1 MNKKKILIIL
11 RTAFASRTAHHAL
24 SLLLT
29 GIMLGGIGLT
39 LRSDIEDIKLYVQ
52 SVLDRD
58 PNYKNLQDSVS
69 ENMIRGNIDIESQ
82 LVEDDAKE
90 ENKTL
95 VSNDTKTGYDSYTPS
110 SSSSNSSNTS
120 SSSSSNSSNTSNNT
134 SSSNTSSSSSSNNN
148 SLNNNNNDNSN
159 SNNSNSNNSNKQE
172 EIVDKSAFNGK
183 DAIISEGQPFNPM
196 NALQLYACDITGENI
211 TNSIVITENNVD
223 IYKPGVYNVKASI
236 ALKNGKTLDKK
247 FAVRVEPT
255 VLDLAVNDVK
265 ASKTEL
271 KKEEDY
277 TMNFAVNSSKSYIDV
292 EKVVINKKEYEV
304 SKILEDEIER
314 YSVNL
319 MAPNKAG
326 YESLKLQKVIMSD
339 KTVVDIDKTININVL
354 KEDATLN
361 NVIVEDESNENNALK
376 ISFNLKD
383 VDNTISE
390 PKICIY
396 DEDGN
401 LVLEKPFSKNK
412 YSSYTKISTK
422 INLDKAGIYT
432 VKVLAN
438 KNDEAKEQNNEEKGI
453 ELFSKEIA
461 VNMKAVSD
469 DEEMNLLPMN
479 ENYNEDIEAY
489 SEANL
494 NSVSNDKEIEGYS
507 ESDEVNFRN
516 ILRASSG
523 NITGSDTTEQKHNI
537 SITGNVLNDKGEMPS
552 GTFQV
557 VVPTT
562 ASFTVDKDGK
572 FIGTTITI
580 RNQGYQNID
589 VYAYKFIDVDGSEG
603 INVKRELEI
612 TTNQNNVT
620 RSDISLNILGNQ
632 RIAYFKTEDK
642 TSSNSGI
649 YQNPELTTPASSDGI
664 KISRIS
670 ANSQDVLTLQGEAG
684 KNSNIDTAISNT
696 FTLILKIKKSTN

>member
-11 RTAFASRTAHHAL
+11 RTAFASRTAHHVL
-24 SLLLT
+24 SLLIT

-69 ENMIRGNIDIESQ
+69 ENMIRGKIDIESQ

-95 VSNDTKTGYDSYTPS
+95 VSNDAKNGYDSYTP
-110 SSSSNSSNTS
+110 

-148 SLNNNNNDNSN
+148 SSNNNNNDNSN
-159 SNNSNSNNSNKQE
+159 SNNINSNNSNKQE
-172 EIVDKSAFNGK
+172 ETVDKSAFNGK

-265 ASKTEL
+265 VSKTEL

-319 MAPNKAG
+319 IAPNKAG

-339 KTVVDIDKTININVL
+339 KTVVDIDKTVNINVL

-361 NVIVEDESNENNALK
+361 NVIVEDESNGNNALK

-396 DEDGN
+396 DKDGN

-412 YSSYTKISTK
+412 YSSYTKVSTK

-438 KNDEAKEQNNEEKGI
+438 KNDEAKEQTNEEKSI

-469 DEEMNLLPMN
+469 DEDMSLLPMN
-479 ENYNEDIEAY
+479 ENYDDEGIEAY
-489 SEANL
+489 SEGEEFYSRTRSIRAADT
-494 NSVSNDKEIEGYS
+494 SVSI
-507 ESDEVNFRN
+507 
-516 ILRASSG
+516 SG
-523 NITGSDTTEQKHNI
+523 NDSVEQQI
-537 SITGNVLNDKGEMPS
+537 SITGNIADENGIIKPGVV
-552 GTFQV
+552 QV
-557 VVPTT
+557 TVPTR
-562 ASFTVDKDGK
+562 ALFTVDKDGD
-572 FIGTTITI
+572 FVGSYI
-580 RNQGYQNID
+580 NIKNLGHEALD
-589 VYAYKFIDVDGSEG
+589 IYAYKFKDVTGESY
-603 INVKRELEI
+603 INVKSEE
-612 TTNQNNVT
+612 
-620 RSDISLNILGNQ
+620 DISTNSSDTARSNVSLKISGKWAT
-632 RIAYFKTEDK
+632 AYLKTENLSSGNSGVYKNPQLSDMSTEGVKISTVNANSSDKLTLNGTAGKK
-642 TSSNSGI
+642 TSNS
-649 YQNPELTTPASSDGI
+649 
-664 KISRIS
+664 
-670 ANSQDVLTLQGEAG
+670 
-684 KNSNIDTAISNT
+684 DTAISDT

>member
-1 MNKKKILIIL
+1 MNKKKILVIL
-11 RTAFASRTAHHAL
+11 RTAFASRTAHHVL
-24 SLLLT
+24 SLLIT
-29 GIMLGGIGLT
+29 AIMLGGIGLT

-69 ENMIRGNIDIESQ
+69 ENMIRGKIDIESQ

-95 VSNDTKTGYDSYTPS
+95 VSNDTKNGYDNYTP
-110 SSSSNSSNTS
+110 

-148 SLNNNNNDNSN
+148 SSNNNNNDNSN

-172 EIVDKSAFNGK
+172 ETVDKSAFNGK

-292 EKVVINKKEYEV
+292 EKVVINKKEYLV

-339 KTVVDIDKTININVL
+339 KTVVDIDKTVNINVL

-361 NVIVEDESNENNALK
+361 DVVVEDKSNGNNALK

-396 DEDGN
+396 DEGGN
-401 LVLEKPFSKNK
+401 LVLENPFSKSK
-412 YSSYTKISTK
+412 YSSYTKVSTK

-438 KNDEAKEQNNEEKGI
+438 KNDESKEQTNEEKSI

-469 DEEMNLLPMN
+469 DEDMSLLPMN
-479 ENYNEDIEAY
+479 ENYDDEGIEAY
-489 SEANL
+489 SKANL
-494 NSVSNDKEIEGYS
+494 NSVSNDKDIGEYS
-507 ESDEVNFRN
+507 EDDAVNFRN

-523 NITGSDTTEQKHNI
+523 NITGSDTTEQKHDI

-580 RNQGYQNID
+580 RNQGHQNVD
-589 VYAYKFIDVDGSEG
+589 VYAYKFIDVDKTEG
-603 INVKRELEI
+603 INVKAESEI
-612 TTNQNNVT
+612 TERAS
-620 RSDISLNILGNQ
+620 RSDITLNIQGN
-632 RIAYFKTEDK
+632 RNTAYFKTEDI
-642 TSSNSGI
+642 SSTNSGI
-649 YQNPELTTPASSDGI
+649 YQNPELNTPASSDGI
-664 KISRIS
+664 KILEIAS
-670 ANSQDVLTLQGEAG
+670 NSNGILNLQGQAG
-684 KNSNIDTAISNT
+684 KAPLKTDTAISNT

>member
-1 MNKKKILIIL
+1 MNKKKILVIL
-11 RTAFASRTAHHAL
+11 RTAFASRTAHHVL

-58 PNYKNLQDSVS
+58 PNYKNLQDLVS
-69 ENMIRGNIDIESQ
+69 DNMIRGKIDIETEI
-82 LVEDDAKE
+82 VEDEIKE
-90 ENKTL
+90 ESKTL
-95 VSNDTKTGYDSYTPS
+95 VSNDTKTGYDSYTP
-110 SSSSNSSNTS
+110 

-148 SLNNNNNDNSN
+148 SSNNNNNDNSN

-172 EIVDKSAFNGK
+172 ETVDKSAFNGK

-319 MAPNKAG
+319 IAPNKAG
-326 YESLKLQKVIMSD
+326 YESLKLQKIIMSD
-339 KTVVDIDKTININVL
+339 KTVVDIDKTVNINVL

-361 NVIVEDESNENNALK
+361 NVILEDEGNGNNALK

-396 DEDGN
+396 DKDGN
-401 LVLEKPFSKNK
+401 LVLEKPFLKNK

-438 KNDEAKEQNNEEKGI
+438 KNDETKGQANEEKGI

-479 ENYNEDIEAY
+479 ANYNKDIEAY

-516 ILRASSG
+516 ILRTSSG
-523 NITGSDTTEQKHNI
+523 NITGSDAIEYEHKI
-537 SITGNVLNDKGEMPS
+537 SITGNVVSDTGEMPS
-552 GTFQV
+552 GTLQV
-557 VVPTT
+557 VVPTN
-562 ASFTVDKDGK
+562 ASFTVDNNGK
-572 FIGTTITI
+572 FISSPITI
-580 RNQGYQNID
+580 KNEGYQNID
-589 VYAYKFIDVDGSEG
+589 IYAYKFIDVDGSEG
-603 INVKRELEI
+603 INVKSKSKIATNPNEI
-612 TTNQNNVT
+612 P
-620 RSDISLNILGNQ
+620 RSDISLNILGSQ
-632 RIAYFKTEDK
+632 RVAYFKTEDSGS
-642 TSSNSGI
+642 TNSGV
-649 YQNPELTTPASSDGI
+649 YEDEELTKPASNEGI

-670 ANSQDVLTLQGEAG
+670 ANSKDTLTLHGEAG

>member
-11 RTAFASRTAHHAL
+11 RTAFVSRTAHHAL

-39 LRSDIEDIKLYVQ
+39 LRSDIEDIKLYIQ

-69 ENMIRGNIDIESQ
+69 ENMIRGKIDIESQ

-95 VSNDTKTGYDSYTPS
+95 VSNDTKNGYDSYTPS
-110 SSSSNSSNTS
+110 SSSSNSG
-120 SSSSSNSSNTSNNT
+120 NTSNNT
-134 SSSNTSSSSSSNNN
+134 SSSNTSNSSSSNNN
-148 SLNNNNNDNSN
+148 SSNDNNNDNSN
-159 SNNSNSNNSNKQE
+159 SNNSNNNNNDKQE

-183 DAIISEGQPFNPM
+183 DAIISEGQPFNAM

-271 KKEEDY
+271 KKEENY
-277 TMNFAVNSSKSYIDV
+277 TMNFSVNSSKSYIDV

-319 MAPNKAG
+319 IAPNKAG

-339 KTVVDIDKTININVL
+339 KTVVDIDKTVNINVL

-361 NVIVEDESNENNALK
+361 DVVVEDESNGNNALK
-376 ISFNLKD
+376 ISFKLKD

-396 DEDGN
+396 DKDGN
-401 LVLEKPFSKNK
+401 LVLENPFSKSK
-412 YSSYTKISTK
+412 YSSYTKVSTK

-438 KNDEAKEQNNEEKGI
+438 KNDEAKEQTNEEKGI

-479 ENYNEDIEAY
+479 ENYDEGIEAD

-523 NITGSDTTEQKHNI
+523 NITGSDTTEQKHDI

-603 INVKRELEI
+603 INVKPKSE
-612 TTNQNNVT
+612 VT
-620 RSDISLNILGNQ
+620 DQSSRSDIAMNILGNNST
-632 RIAYFKTEDK
+632 AYFKTGDK

-670 ANSQDVLTLQGEAG
+670 ANSEGKLTLQGEAG

>member
-11 RTAFASRTAHHAL
+11 RTAFASRTAHHVL

-69 ENMIRGNIDIESQ
+69 DNMIRGNIDIESQ
-82 LVEDDAKE
+82 LVEGDEKE
-90 ENKTL
+90 ESKTL
-95 VSNDTKTGYDSYTPS
+95 VSNDTKTGYDSYTP
-110 SSSSNSSNTS
+110 

-148 SLNNNNNDNSN
+148 SSNNNNNDNSN
-159 SNNSNSNNSNKQE
+159 SNNSNSNNNDKQE
-172 EIVDKSAFNGK
+172 ETVDKSAFNGK

-319 MAPNKAG
+319 IAPNKAG

-339 KTVVDIDKTININVL
+339 KTVVDIDKTVNINVL

-376 ISFNLKD
+376 IAFNLKD

-396 DEDGN
+396 NEDGN
-401 LVLEKPFSKNK
+401 LVLEKPFLKNK

-438 KNDEAKEQNNEEKGI
+438 KNDEAKEQTNEEKGI

-479 ENYNEDIEAY
+479 ENYDEDIEAY
-489 SEANL
+489 SEENL
-494 NSVSNDKEIEGYS
+494 NSVSNDEDIEGYS
-507 ESDEVNFRN
+507 EDDTVNFRN
-516 ILRASSG
+516 ILRTSNKDLTINS
-523 NITGSDTTEQKHNI
+523 NSKEHRVT
-537 SITGNVLNDKGEMPS
+537 ITGNVADKKGEIKP
-552 GTFQV
+552 GTIQV

-562 ASFTVDKDGK
+562 ALFTVDKDGS
-572 FIGTTITI
+572 FTAPTIKI
-580 RNQGYQNID
+580 QNNGKEAVDIY
-589 VYAYKFIDVDGSEG
+589 VYKFSDSNGTNG
-603 INVKRELEI
+603 INIKSDKSI
-612 TTNQNNVT
+612 TNNIP
-620 RSDISLNILGNQ
+620 RNEISLSISGDTT
-632 RIAYFKTEDK
+632 AYFKSESLGDVKSGVYIDKNLEKEITE
-642 TSSNSGI
+642 
-649 YQNPELTTPASSDGI
+649 GI
-664 KISRIS
+664 K
-670 ANSQDVLTLQGEAG
+670 VLEIFGDSTGNLKFNGKAG
-684 KNSNIDTAISNT
+684 KAALETDTAISDR

>member
-11 RTAFASRTAHHAL
+11 RTAFASRTAHHVL

-39 LRSDIEDIKLYVQ
+39 LRSDIENIRLYVQ

-69 ENMIRGNIDIESQ
+69 ENMIRGKIDIESQ
-82 LVEDDAKE
+82 LVEDKAE
-90 ENKTL
+90 ESKTL
-95 VSNDTKTGYDSYTPS
+95 VSNDTKNGYDSYTP
-110 SSSSNSSNTS
+110 

-148 SLNNNNNDNSN
+148 SSNNNNNDNSN
-159 SNNSNSNNSNKQE
+159 SNNSNNNNNDKQE
-172 EIVDKSAFNGK
+172 ETVDKSAFNGK

-319 MAPNKAG
+319 VAPNKAG

-339 KTVVDIDKTININVL
+339 KTVVDIDKTVNINVL

-361 NVIVEDESNENNALK
+361 DVVVEDESNGNNALK
-376 ISFNLKD
+376 ISFKLKD

-396 DEDGN
+396 DKDGN
-401 LVLEKPFSKNK
+401 LVLENPFSKNK
-412 YSSYTKISTK
+412 YSSYTKVSTK

-438 KNDEAKEQNNEEKGI
+438 KNDEAKEQTNEEKSI

-469 DEEMNLLPMN
+469 DEDMSLLPMN
-479 ENYNEDIEAY
+479 ENYDDEGIEAY
-489 SEANL
+489 SDVNL
-494 NSVSNDKEIEGYS
+494 NSVSNDEDIEGYS

-562 ASFTVDKDGK
+562 ASFTVNEKGQ
-572 FIGTTITI
+572 FLTIPFTI
-580 RNQGYQNID
+580 KNEGYQNID
-589 VYAYKFIDVDGSEG
+589 IYAYKFIDVDKTEG
-603 INVKRELEI
+603 INVKAKSEI
-612 TTNQNNVT
+612 TERAS
-620 RSDISLNILGNQ
+620 RSDITLNIRGN
-632 RIAYFKTEDK
+632 RNTAYFKTEDI
-642 TSSNSGI
+642 SSTNSGI
-649 YQNPELTTPASSDGI
+649 YQNPELNAPASSDGI
-664 KISRIS
+664 KILEIAS
-670 ANSQDVLTLQGEAG
+670 NSNGILNLQGQAG
-684 KNSNIDTAISNT
+684 KAPLKTDTAISNT

>member
-11 RTAFASRTAHHAL
+11 RTAFASRTAHHVL

-58 PNYKNLQDSVS
+58 PNYKNLQDTVS
-69 ENMIRGNIDIESQ
+69 ENMIRGKIDIESQ
-82 LVEDDAKE
+82 LVEDEAE
-90 ENKTL
+90 ETKTL
-95 VSNDTKTGYDSYTPS
+95 VSNDTKNGYDSYTP
-110 SSSSNSSNTS
+110 

-148 SLNNNNNDNSN
+148 SSNNNNNDNSN
-159 SNNSNSNNSNKQE
+159 SNNSNSNNNDKQE
-172 EIVDKSAFNGK
+172 ETVDKSAFNGK

-236 ALKNGKTLDKK
+236 ELKNGKTLDKK

-319 MAPNKAG
+319 IAPNKAG

-339 KTVVDIDKTININVL
+339 KTVVDIDKTVNIKVL

-361 NVIVEDESNENNALK
+361 NVILEDESNENNALK
-376 ISFNLKD
+376 IAFNLKD

-401 LVLEKPFSKNK
+401 LVLEKPFLKNK

-438 KNDEAKEQNNEEKGI
+438 KNDEAKEQTNEEKGI

-461 VNMKAVSD
+461 VNMKAVSG

-479 ENYNEDIEAY
+479 ENYDEGIEAY
-489 SEANL
+489 SEGNL
-494 NSVSNDKEIEGYS
+494 NSVSNDKEVEGYS
-507 ESDEVNFRN
+507 EDDTVNFRN
-516 ILRASSG
+516 ILRTSSG

-562 ASFTVDKDGK
+562 ASFTVNEKGQ
-572 FIGTTITI
+572 FLTIPFTI
-580 RNQGYQNID
+580 KNEGYQNID
-589 VYAYKFIDVDGSEG
+589 IYAYKFIDVDKTEG
-603 INVKRELEI
+603 INVKAKSEI
-612 TTNQNNVT
+612 TERAS
-620 RSDISLNILGNQ
+620 RSDITLNIQGN
-632 RIAYFKTEDK
+632 RNTAYFKTEDI
-642 TSSNSGI
+642 SSTNSGI
-649 YQNPELTTPASSDGI
+649 YQNPELNAPASSDGI
-664 KISRIS
+664 KILEIAS
-670 ANSQDVLTLQGEAG
+670 NSEGKLTLHGEAG
-684 KNSNIDTAISNT
+684 KKSNIDTAISNR

>member
-11 RTAFASRTAHHAL
+11 RTAFASRTAHHVL

-39 LRSDIEDIKLYVQ
+39 LRSDIENIRLYVQ

-82 LVEDDAKE
+82 LVEDDTKE
-90 ENKTL
+90 ESKTL
-95 VSNDTKTGYDSYTPS
+95 VSNDTKTGYDSYTP
-110 SSSSNSSNTS
+110 

-148 SLNNNNNDNSN
+148 SSNNNNNDNSN
-159 SNNSNSNNSNKQE
+159 SNNSNNNNNDKQE
-172 EIVDKSAFNGK
+172 ETVDKSAFNGK

-265 ASKTEL
+265 VSKTEL

-339 KTVVDIDKTININVL
+339 KTVVDIDKTVNINVL
-354 KEDATLN
+354 KENATLN
-361 NVIVEDESNENNALK
+361 DVVVEDESNGNNALK
-376 ISFNLKD
+376 ISFKLKD

-401 LVLEKPFSKNK
+401 LVLENPFSKNK
-412 YSSYTKISTK
+412 YLSYTKVSTK

-438 KNDEAKEQNNEEKGI
+438 KNDEAKEQTNEEKSI

-469 DEEMNLLPMN
+469 DEDMSLLPMN

-489 SEANL
+489 SEENL
-494 NSVSNDKEIEGYS
+494 NSVSNDEDIEGYS
-507 ESDEVNFRN
+507 EDDTVNFRN
-516 ILRASSG
+516 ILRTSNKDLTINS
-523 NITGSDTTEQKHNI
+523 NSKEHRVT
-537 SITGNVLNDKGEMPS
+537 ITGNVADKKGEIKP
-552 GTFQV
+552 GTIQIEI
-557 VVPTT
+557 PTT
-562 ASFTVDKDGK
+562 ALFTVDKDGNFTAPDIK
-572 FIGTTITI
+572 IKNNGQEPVDI
-580 RNQGYQNID
+580 
-589 VYAYKFIDVDGSEG
+589 YAYKFVDTNGSTG
-603 INVKRELEI
+603 INIESETSI
-612 TTNQNNVT
+612 TENINNKP
-620 RSDISLNILGNQ
+620 RNNISLNIVGTEAT
-632 RIAYFKTEDK
+632 AYFKSENLGSNKLGVYED
-642 TSSNSGI
+642 
-649 YQNPELTTPASSDGI
+649 QNLEQESAEGI
-664 KISRIS
+664 K
-670 ANSQDVLTLQGEAG
+670 VLNILGDSTGKLTFNGKAG
-684 KNSNIDTAISNT
+684 KAALETDTAIRDR

>member
-1 MNKKKILIIL
+1 MNKKKILVIL

-24 SLLLT
+24 SLLIT
-29 GIMLGGIGLT
+29 AIMLGGIGLT
-39 LRSDIEDIKLYVQ
+39 LRSDIEDIKLYIQ

-90 ENKTL
+90 EGKTL
-95 VSNDTKTGYDSYTPS
+95 VSNDTKTGYDSYTP
-110 SSSSNSSNTS
+110 

-148 SLNNNNNDNSN
+148 SSNNNNDNSN
-159 SNNSNSNNSNKQE
+159 SNNSNNNNNDKQE
-172 EIVDKSAFNGK
+172 ETVDKSAFNGK

-236 ALKNGKTLDKK
+236 ALKNGKILDKK

-265 ASKTEL
+265 VSKTEL
-271 KKEEDY
+271 KKEENY

-339 KTVVDIDKTININVL
+339 KTVVDIDKTVNINVL

-412 YSSYTKISTK
+412 YSSYTKVSTK

-432 VKVLAN
+432 VKILAN
-438 KNDEAKEQNNEEKGI
+438 KNDEAKEQTNEEKSI

-469 DEEMNLLPMN
+469 DEDINLLPMN
-479 ENYNEDIEAY
+479 ENYDDEGIEAY
-489 SEANL
+489 SEGEEFYSRARSIRVADT
-494 NSVSNDKEIEGYS
+494 SVSI
-507 ESDEVNFRN
+507 
-516 ILRASSG
+516 SG
-523 NITGSDTTEQKHNI
+523 NDSVEQQI
-537 SITGNVLNDKGEMPS
+537 SITGNIADENGIIKPGVV
-552 GTFQV
+552 QV
-557 VVPTT
+557 TVPTR
-562 ASFTVDKDGK
+562 ALFTVDKDGE
-572 FIGTTITI
+572 FVGSYI
-580 RNQGYQNID
+580 NIKNSGHEALD
-589 VYAYKFIDVDGSEG
+589 IYAYKFKDVTGESY
-603 INVKRELEI
+603 INVKSEEYI
-612 TTNQNNVT
+612 STNSSNTTRNNV
-620 RSDISLNILGNQ
+620 SLKISGKWAT
-632 RIAYFKTEDK
+632 AYLKTENLSSGNSGVYKNPQLADMSTEGVKISTVDANSSDKLTLNGTAGKK
-642 TSSNSGI
+642 TSNS
-649 YQNPELTTPASSDGI
+649 
-664 KISRIS
+664 
-670 ANSQDVLTLQGEAG
+670 
-684 KNSNIDTAISNT
+684 DTAISDT

>member
-11 RTAFASRTAHHAL
+11 RTAFASRTAHHVL

-69 ENMIRGNIDIESQ
+69 ENMIRGKIDIESQ
-82 LVEDDAKE
+82 LVEDEAE
-90 ENKTL
+90 ETKTL
-95 VSNDTKTGYDSYTPS
+95 VSNDTKNGYDSYTP
-110 SSSSNSSNTS
+110 

-134 SSSNTSSSSSSNNN
+134 SSSNTSSSSSSNNSSSNN
-148 SLNNNNNDNSN
+148 SSSSNNANDNSN

-172 EIVDKSAFNGK
+172 ETVDKSAFNGK

-339 KTVVDIDKTININVL
+339 KTVVDIDKTVNINVL

-361 NVIVEDESNENNALK
+361 DVVVEDESNGNNALK
-376 ISFNLKD
+376 ISFKLKD

-401 LVLEKPFSKNK
+401 LVLENPFSKSK
-412 YSSYTKISTK
+412 YSSYTKVSTK

-438 KNDEAKEQNNEEKGI
+438 KNDESKEQTNEEKSI

-461 VNMKAVSD
+461 INMKAVSD
-469 DEEMNLLPMN
+469 DEDMSLLPMN
-479 ENYNEDIEAY
+479 ENYDEGIEAY

-494 NSVSNDKEIEGYS
+494 NSVSNDKDIGEYS
-507 ESDEVNFRN
+507 EDDAVNFRN

-523 NITGSDTTEQKHNI
+523 NITGSDTTEQKHDI

-603 INVKRELEI
+603 INVKPKSE
-612 TTNQNNVT
+612 VT
-620 RSDISLNILGNQ
+620 DQSSRSDIAMNILGNNST
-632 RIAYFKTEDK
+632 AYFKTGDK

-664 KISRIS
+664 KISSIS
-670 ANSQDVLTLQGEAG
+670 ANSEGKLTLQGEAG

>member
-11 RTAFASRTAHHAL
+11 RTAFASRTAHHVL

-69 ENMIRGNIDIESQ
+69 DNMIRGNIDIESQ
-82 LVEDDAKE
+82 LVEDDTKE
-90 ENKTL
+90 ESKTL
-95 VSNDTKTGYDSYTPS
+95 VSNDTKNGYDSYTP
-110 SSSSNSSNTS
+110 

-148 SLNNNNNDNSN
+148 SSNNNNNDNSN
-159 SNNSNSNNSNKQE
+159 SNNSNSNNNDKQE
-172 EIVDKSAFNGK
+172 ETVDKSAFNGK

-319 MAPNKAG
+319 IAPNKAG

-339 KTVVDIDKTININVL
+339 KTVVDIDKTVNINVL

-412 YSSYTKISTK
+412 YSSYTKISAK

-432 VKVLAN
+432 VKILAN
-438 KNDEAKEQNNEEKGI
+438 KNDEAKEQTNEEKSI

-479 ENYNEDIEAY
+479 ANYNEDIEAY

-494 NSVSNDKEIEGYS
+494 NSVSNDEDVEGYS
-507 ESDEVNFRN
+507 EDDTVNFRN
-516 ILRASSG
+516 ILRTSSG

-562 ASFTVDKDGK
+562 ASFTVNEKGQ
-572 FIGTTITI
+572 FLTIPFTI
-580 RNQGYQNID
+580 KNEGYQNID
-589 VYAYKFIDVDGSEG
+589 VYAYKFIDVDKTAG
-603 INVKRELEI
+603 INVKAKSEI
-612 TTNQNNVT
+612 TERAS
-620 RSDISLNILGNQ
+620 RSDITLNIQGN
-632 RIAYFKTEDK
+632 RNTAYFKTEDSNS
-642 TSSNSGI
+642 TNSGI
-649 YQNPELTTPASSDGI
+649 YQNPELNAPASSDGI
-664 KISRIS
+664 KILEIAS
-670 ANSQDVLTLQGEAG
+670 NSNGILNLQGQAG
-684 KNSNIDTAISNT
+684 KAPLKTDTAISNR

>member
-11 RTAFASRTAHHAL
+11 RTAFASRTAHHVL

-90 ENKTL
+90 ESKTL
-95 VSNDTKTGYDSYTPS
+95 VSNDTKTGYDSYTP
-110 SSSSNSSNTS
+110 

-148 SLNNNNNDNSN
+148 SSNNNNNDNSN

-172 EIVDKSAFNGK
+172 ETVDKSAFNGK

-271 KKEEDY
+271 KKEENY

-326 YESLKLQKVIMSD
+326 YESLKLQKIIMSD
-339 KTVVDIDKTININVL
+339 KTVVDIDKTVNINVL

-361 NVIVEDESNENNALK
+361 NVIVEDKSNGNNALK

-396 DEDGN
+396 DEGGN
-401 LVLEKPFSKNK
+401 LVLENPFLKNK

-438 KNDEAKEQNNEEKGI
+438 KNDEAKEQTNEEKSI

-469 DEEMNLLPMN
+469 DEDMSLLPMN

-494 NSVSNDKEIEGYS
+494 NSVSNDEDIEGYS
-507 ESDEVNFRN
+507 EDDTVNFRN
-516 ILRASSG
+516 ILRTSNKDL
-523 NITGSDTTEQKHNI
+523 NINSNSKEHRVT
-537 SITGNVLNDKGEMPS
+537 ITGNVADKKGEIKP
-552 GTFQV
+552 GTIQV

-562 ASFTVDKDGK
+562 ALFTVDKDGS
-572 FIGTTITI
+572 FTAPTIKI
-580 RNQGYQNID
+580 QNNGKEAVDIY
-589 VYAYKFIDVDGSEG
+589 VYKFSDSNGTNG
-603 INVKRELEI
+603 INIKSDKSI
-612 TTNQNNVT
+612 TNDIPRNE
-620 RSDISLNILGNQ
+620 ISLSISGDTT
-632 RIAYFKTEDK
+632 AYFKSESLGDVKSGVYIDRNLEKEITE
-642 TSSNSGI
+642 
-649 YQNPELTTPASSDGI
+649 GI
-664 KISRIS
+664 K
-670 ANSQDVLTLQGEAG
+670 VLEIFGDSTGNLKFNGKAG
-684 KNSNIDTAISNT
+684 KAALETDTAISDR

>member
-11 RTAFASRTAHHAL
+11 RTAFASRTAHHVL

-69 ENMIRGNIDIESQ
+69 DNMIRGKIDIETEI
-82 LVEDDAKE
+82 VEDEIKE
-90 ENKTL
+90 ESKTL
-95 VSNDTKTGYDSYTPS
+95 VSNDTKNGYDSYTPS
-110 SSSSNSSNTS
+110 SSSSNN
-120 SSSSSNSSNTSNNT
+120 SNTSNNT

-148 SLNNNNNDNSN
+148 SSNNNNNDNSN
-159 SNNSNSNNSNKQE
+159 SNNSNSNNNDKQE
-172 EIVDKSAFNGK
+172 ETVDKSAFNGK

-271 KKEEDY
+271 KKEENY

-326 YESLKLQKVIMSD
+326 YESLKLQKIIMSD
-339 KTVVDIDKTININVL
+339 KTVVDIDKTVNINVL

-376 ISFNLKD
+376 IEFNLKD

-401 LVLEKPFSKNK
+401 LVLEKPFLKNK

-438 KNDEAKEQNNEEKGI
+438 KNDEAKEQKGI

-469 DEEMNLLPMN
+469 DEDMNLLPMN
-479 ENYNEDIEAY
+479 ENYDDEGIETY
-489 SEANL
+489 SEDDESLLKSRSKLTSDNEASLENRSRRPL
-494 NSVSNDKEIEGYS
+494 YTLPPTSYKEDNITEGKDDKEI
-507 ESDEVNFRN
+507 D
-516 ILRASSG
+516 
-523 NITGSDTTEQKHNI
+523 I
-537 SITGNVLNDKGEMPS
+537 SITGNIENDKGQIKP
-552 GTFQV
+552 G
-557 VVPTT
+557 
-562 ASFTVDKDGK
+562 
-572 FIGTTITI
+572 TITI
-580 RNQGYQNID
+580 ALPINTGFTVNERGEVITPEIKIENSGQDAVDI
-589 VYAYKFIDVDGSEG
+589 YAYKFIDPNGTKG
-603 INVKRELEI
+603 INI
-612 TTNQNNVT
+612 TSEDSIVGKEQ
-620 RSDISLNILGNQ
+620 SISRKNLTLSLSGQ
-632 RIAYFKTEDK
+632 TTVYFKSEMQEEGKTGMYEDPDLTRPV
-642 TSSNSGI
+642 TSEVKLLELNGQSSGKLRL
-649 YQNPELTTPASSDGI
+649 NGI
-664 KISRIS
+664 
-670 ANSQDVLTLQGEAG
+670 AG
-684 KNSNIDTAISNT
+684 KQKNGIDTAISEK
-696 FTLILKIKKSTN
+696 FILMLKIKRATN

>member
-11 RTAFASRTAHHAL
+11 RTAFASRTAHHVL

-58 PNYKNLQDSVS
+58 PNYKNLQDLVS
-69 ENMIRGNIDIESQ
+69 DNMIRGKIDIETEI
-82 LVEDDAKE
+82 VEDEIKE
-90 ENKTL
+90 ESKTL

-120 SSSSSNSSNTSNNT
+120 NNT
-134 SSSNTSSSSSSNNN
+134 SSSNSSSSSNNN
-148 SLNNNNNDNSN
+148 SSNNNNNDNSN

-172 EIVDKSAFNGK
+172 ETVDKSAFNGK

-255 VLDLAVNDVK
+255 VLDLAVNDIK
-265 ASKTEL
+265 TSKTEL

-339 KTVVDIDKTININVL
+339 KTVVDIDKTVNINVL

-376 ISFNLKD
+376 IAFNLKD

-401 LVLEKPFSKNK
+401 LVLEKPFLKNK

-438 KNDEAKEQNNEEKGI
+438 KNDEAKEQTNEEKGI

-479 ENYNEDIEAY
+479 ENYDDKGIEAY

-523 NITGSDTTEQKHNI
+523 NITGSDTIEQKHDI

-552 GTFQV
+552 GTFQI

-562 ASFTVDKDGK
+562 TSFTVDKGGK

-580 RNQGYQNID
+580 RNQGHQNVD
-589 VYAYKFIDVDGSEG
+589 VYAYKFIDVDKTEG
-603 INVKRELEI
+603 INVKAESEI
-612 TTNQNNVT
+612 TERAS
-620 RSDISLNILGNQ
+620 RSDITLNIQGN
-632 RIAYFKTEDK
+632 RNTAYFKTENI
-642 TSSNSGI
+642 SSTNSGI
-649 YQNPELTTPASSDGI
+649 YENSELTTPASSDGI
-664 KISRIS
+664 KISSIS
-670 ANSQDVLTLQGEAG
+670 ANSEGKLTLQGEAG
-684 KNSNIDTAISNT
+684 KKSNIDTAISNR

>member
-11 RTAFASRTAHHAL
+11 RTAFASRTAHHVL

-39 LRSDIEDIKLYVQ
+39 LRSDIENIRLYVQ

-90 ENKTL
+90 ESKTL
-95 VSNDTKTGYDSYTPS
+95 VSNDTKTGYDSYTP
-110 SSSSNSSNTS
+110 

-148 SLNNNNNDNSN
+148 SSNNNNNDNSN
-159 SNNSNSNNSNKQE
+159 SNNSNNNNNDKQE
-172 EIVDKSAFNGK
+172 ETVDKSAFNGK

-319 MAPNKAG
+319 VAPNKAG

-339 KTVVDIDKTININVL
+339 KTVVDIDKTVNINVL

-396 DEDGN
+396 DEGGN

-438 KNDEAKEQNNEEKGI
+438 KNDEAKEQTNEEKSI

-461 VNMKAVSD
+461 VNMKSVSD
-469 DEEMNLLPMN
+469 DEDMSLLPMN
-479 ENYNEDIEAY
+479 ENYDDEGIEAY

-494 NSVSNDKEIEGYS
+494 NSVSNDEDIEGYS
-507 ESDEVNFRN
+507 EDDTVNFRN
-516 ILRASSG
+516 ILRTSNKDLTINS
-523 NITGSDTTEQKHNI
+523 NSKEHRVT
-537 SITGNVLNDKGEMPS
+537 ITGNVADKKGEIKP
-552 GTFQV
+552 GTIQV

-562 ASFTVDKDGK
+562 ALFTVDKDGS
-572 FIGTTITI
+572 FTAPTIKI
-580 RNQGYQNID
+580 QNNGKEAVDIY
-589 VYAYKFIDVDGSEG
+589 VYKFSDSNGTNG
-603 INVKRELEI
+603 INIKSDKSI
-612 TTNQNNVT
+612 TNDIPRNE
-620 RSDISLNILGNQ
+620 ISLSISGDTT
-632 RIAYFKTEDK
+632 AYFKSESLGDVKSGVYIDQNLEKEITE
-642 TSSNSGI
+642 
-649 YQNPELTTPASSDGI
+649 GI
-664 KISRIS
+664 K
-670 ANSQDVLTLQGEAG
+670 VLEIFGDSTGNLKFNGKAG
-684 KNSNIDTAISNT
+684 KAALETDTAISDR
-696 FTLILKIKKSTN
+696 FTLMLKIKKSTN

>member
-11 RTAFASRTAHHAL
+11 RTAFASRTAHHVL

-82 LVEDDAKE
+82 LVEDDTKE
-90 ENKTL
+90 ESKTL
-95 VSNDTKTGYDSYTPS
+95 VSNDTKTGYDSYTP
-110 SSSSNSSNTS
+110 

-148 SLNNNNNDNSN
+148 SSNNNNNDNSN

-172 EIVDKSAFNGK
+172 ETVDKSAFNGK

-265 ASKTEL
+265 VSKTEL

-319 MAPNKAG
+319 MAPNKTG
-326 YESLKLQKVIMSD
+326 DESLKLQKVIMSD
-339 KTVVDIDKTININVL
+339 KTVVDIDKTVNINVL

-396 DEDGN
+396 DKDGN
-401 LVLEKPFSKNK
+401 LVLEKPFLKNK

-438 KNDEAKEQNNEEKGI
+438 KNDEAKEQTNEEKGI

-479 ENYNEDIEAY
+479 ENYDEDIEAY
-489 SEANL
+489 SEENL
-494 NSVSNDKEIEGYS
+494 NSVSNDEDVEGYS
-507 ESDEVNFRN
+507 EDDIVNFKN
-516 ILRASSG
+516 ILRTSNKDVTINS
-523 NITGSDTTEQKHNI
+523 NSKEHRVT
-537 SITGNVLNDKGEMPS
+537 ITGNVADKKGEIKP
-552 GTFQV
+552 GTIQIEI
-557 VVPTT
+557 PTT
-562 ASFTVDKDGK
+562 ALFTVDKDGNFTAPDIK
-572 FIGTTITI
+572 IKNNGQEAVDI
-580 RNQGYQNID
+580 
-589 VYAYKFIDVDGSEG
+589 YAYKFVDTNGPSG
-603 INVKRELEI
+603 INIESETSI
-612 TTNQNNVT
+612 TENINNKP
-620 RSDISLNILGNQ
+620 RNNISLNIVGTEAT
-632 RIAYFKTEDK
+632 AYFKSENLGNNKLGVYEDQNLEKESTE
-642 TSSNSGI
+642 
-649 YQNPELTTPASSDGI
+649 GI
-664 KISRIS
+664 KVLKIFG
-670 ANSQDVLTLQGEAG
+670 NSTGNLKFNGKAG
-684 KNSNIDTAISNT
+684 KAALETDTAIRDR

>member
-1 MNKKKILIIL
+1 MNKKKILVIL
-11 RTAFASRTAHHAL
+11 RTAFASRTAHHVL

-69 ENMIRGNIDIESQ
+69 ENMIRGKIDIETEI
-82 LVEDDAKE
+82 VEDEIKE
-90 ENKTL
+90 ESKTL
-95 VSNDTKTGYDSYTPS
+95 VSNDTKTGYDSYTP
-110 SSSSNSSNTS
+110 

-148 SLNNNNNDNSN
+148 SSNNNNSDNSN
-159 SNNSNSNNSNKQE
+159 SNNSNSNNNDKQE
-172 EIVDKSAFNGK
+172 ETVDKSAFNGK

-271 KKEEDY
+271 KKEENY

-376 ISFNLKD
+376 IAFNLKD

-396 DEDGN
+396 DKDGN
-401 LVLEKPFSKNK
+401 LVLEKPFLKNK

-438 KNDEAKEQNNEEKGI
+438 KNDEAKEQTNEEKSI

-469 DEEMNLLPMN
+469 DEDMNLLPMN
-479 ENYNEDIEAY
+479 ENYDEDIEAY

-494 NSVSNDKEIEGYS
+494 NLVSNDEAVEEYS
-507 ESDEVNFRN
+507 EDDTVNFEN
-516 ILRASSG
+516 ILRTSNKDLTINIGSNQHKI
-523 NITGSDTTEQKHNI
+523 NITGKVADK
-537 SITGNVLNDKGEMPS
+537 KGEIKP
-552 GTFQV
+552 GTLQI
-557 VVPTT
+557 VVPTI
-562 ASFTVDKDGK
+562 ASFTVDKYGQFTAPIIK
-572 FIGTTITI
+572 I
-580 RNQGYQNID
+580 QNNGEEAVDIY
-589 VYAYKFIDVDGSEG
+589 VYKFSDSNGANGIDIKSE
-603 INVKRELEI
+603 KSI
-612 TTNQNNVT
+612 TDNIP
-620 RSDISLNILGNQ
+620 RSEISLSISGDTT
-632 RIAYFKTEDK
+632 AYFKSESLGDVKSGVYIDQNLEKESTE
-642 TSSNSGI
+642 
-649 YQNPELTTPASSDGI
+649 GI
-664 KISRIS
+664 KVLKIFG
-670 ANSQDVLTLQGEAG
+670 NSTGNLKFNGKAG
-684 KNSNIDTAISNT
+684 KAALKTDTAISDR

>member
-11 RTAFASRTAHHAL
+11 RTAFASRTAHHVL

-39 LRSDIEDIKLYVQ
+39 LRSDIENIRLYVQ

-69 ENMIRGNIDIESQ
+69 ENMIRGKIDIESQ
-82 LVEDDAKE
+82 LVEDEAE
-90 ENKTL
+90 ETKTL
-95 VSNDTKTGYDSYTPS
+95 VSNDTKNGYDSYTPS

-120 SSSSSNSSNTSNNT
+120 NNT
-134 SSSNTSSSSSSNNN
+134 SFSNTSSSSSSNNN
-148 SLNNNNNDNSN
+148 SSNNNNNDNSN
-159 SNNSNSNNSNKQE
+159 SNNSNNNNNDKQE
-172 EIVDKSAFNGK
+172 ETVDKSAFNGK

-339 KTVVDIDKTININVL
+339 KTVVDIDKTVNINVL

-361 NVIVEDESNENNALK
+361 DVVVEDESNGNNALK
-376 ISFNLKD
+376 ISFKLKD

-396 DEDGN
+396 NEDGN
-401 LVLEKPFSKNK
+401 LVLESPFSKNK
-412 YSSYTKISTK
+412 YSSYTKVFTK

-438 KNDEAKEQNNEEKGI
+438 KNDEAKEQTNEEKSI

-469 DEEMNLLPMN
+469 DEDMNLLPMN
-479 ENYNEDIEAY
+479 ENYDDEGIETY
-489 SEANL
+489 SEGNL
-494 NSVSNDKEIEGYS
+494 NSVSNDKEIESYS

-523 NITGSDTTEQKHNI
+523 NITGSDTTEQKHDI

-557 VVPTT
+557 IVPTT

-572 FIGTTITI
+572 FKGTTITI

-589 VYAYKFIDVDGSEG
+589 VYAYKFIDVDKTEG
-603 INVKRELEI
+603 INVKAKSEI
-612 TTNQNNVT
+612 TERAS
-620 RSDISLNILGNQ
+620 RSDITLNIQGN
-632 RIAYFKTEDK
+632 RNTAYFKTEDI
-642 TSSNSGI
+642 SSTNSGI
-649 YQNPELTTPASSDGI
+649 YQNPELNVPASSDGI
-664 KISRIS
+664 KILEIAS
-670 ANSQDVLTLQGEAG
+670 NSNGILNLQGQAG
-684 KNSNIDTAISNT
+684 KAPLKTDTAISNT

>member
-1 MNKKKILIIL
+1 MNKKKILVIL

-39 LRSDIEDIKLYVQ
+39 LRSDIENIRLYVQ

-69 ENMIRGNIDIESQ
+69 ENMIRGKIDIESQ
-82 LVEDDAKE
+82 LVEDEAE
-90 ENKTL
+90 ETKTL
-95 VSNDTKTGYDSYTPS
+95 VSNDTKNGYDSYTP
-110 SSSSNSSNTS
+110 

-148 SLNNNNNDNSN
+148 SSNNNNNDNSN

-172 EIVDKSAFNGK
+172 ETVDKSAFNGK

-271 KKEEDY
+271 KKEENY

-339 KTVVDIDKTININVL
+339 KTVVDIDKTVNINVL

-361 NVIVEDESNENNALK
+361 DVVVEDESNGNNALK
-376 ISFNLKD
+376 ISFKLKD

-396 DEDGN
+396 DEGGN
-401 LVLEKPFSKNK
+401 LVLEKPFSKSK
-412 YSSYTKISTK
+412 YSSYTKFSNK

-438 KNDEAKEQNNEEKGI
+438 KNDEAKEQTNEEKSI

-461 VNMKAVSD
+461 VNMKSVSD

-479 ENYNEDIEAY
+479 ENYDEGIEAY
-489 SEANL
+489 SET
-494 NSVSNDKEIEGYS
+494 
-507 ESDEVNFRN
+507 DEVNFEN
-516 ILRASSG
+516 VLRTS
-523 NITGSDTTEQKHNI
+523 NKKDDKTYNVTITGSIDN
-537 SITGNVLNDKGEMPS
+537 NKGESPS
-552 GTFQV
+552 GTLQLT
-557 VVPTT
+557 VPTSM
-562 ASFTVDKDGK
+562 A
-572 FIGTTITI
+572 FIIDNKGNFKSSSITI
-580 RNQGYQNID
+580 KNGGLEKVD
-589 VYAYKFIDVDGSEG
+589 VYAYKFIDNDGERNINIKSMTEFDNNLDEIPRNNLSLYIYGNSEF
-603 INVKRELEI
+603 
-612 TTNQNNVT
+612 
-620 RSDISLNILGNQ
+620 
-632 RIAYFKTEDK
+632 AYFKSE
-642 TSSNSGI
+642 SIASGNSGV
-649 YQNPELTTPASSDGI
+649 YKDKALQMSGDTNYGV
-664 KISRIS
+664 KISTVNPGLSDELKLVGIS
-670 ANSQDVLTLQGEAG
+670 G
-684 KNSNIDTAISNT
+684 KKEIETDTAISNT
-696 FTLILKIKKSTN
+696 FTLILKVKKSTN

>member
-11 RTAFASRTAHHAL
+11 RTAFASRTAHHVL

-39 LRSDIEDIKLYVQ
+39 LRSDIENIRLYVQ

-69 ENMIRGNIDIESQ
+69 ENMIRGKIDIESQ
-82 LVEDDAKE
+82 LVEDKAE
-90 ENKTL
+90 ESKTL
-95 VSNDTKTGYDSYTPS
+95 VSNDTKNGYDSYTPS

-120 SSSSSNSSNTSNNT
+120 SNT

-148 SLNNNNNDNSN
+148 FSSNNNNDNSN
-159 SNNSNSNNSNKQE
+159 SNNSNNNNNDKQE
-172 EIVDKSAFNGK
+172 ETVDKSAFNGK

-339 KTVVDIDKTININVL
+339 KTVVDIDKTVNINVL

-396 DEDGN
+396 DEVGN

-412 YSSYTKISTK
+412 YSSYTKLSTK

-438 KNDEAKEQNNEEKGI
+438 KNDEAKEQTNEEKSI

-479 ENYNEDIEAY
+479 ENYDEGIEAY
-489 SEANL
+489 SEGNL
-494 NSVSNDKEIEGYS
+494 NSVSNDKELDGYS
-507 ESDEVNFRN
+507 ETDKVNFEN
-516 ILRASSG
+516 ILRTSNKDLTINIDSNQHKI
-523 NITGSDTTEQKHNI
+523 NITGKVADK
-537 SITGNVLNDKGEMPS
+537 KGEIKP
-552 GTFQV
+552 GTLQI
-557 VVPTT
+557 VVPTI
-562 ASFTVDKDGK
+562 ASFTVDKYGEFTAPIIK
-572 FIGTTITI
+572 I
-580 RNQGYQNID
+580 QNNGEEAVDIY
-589 VYAYKFIDVDGSEG
+589 VYKFSDSNGANG
-603 INVKRELEI
+603 INIKSEKSI
-612 TTNQNNVT
+612 TDNIP
-620 RSDISLNILGNQ
+620 RSEISLSISGDTT
-632 RIAYFKTEDK
+632 AYFKSESLGDVKSGVYIDQNLEKESTE
-642 TSSNSGI
+642 
-649 YQNPELTTPASSDGI
+649 GI
-664 KISRIS
+664 KVLKIFG
-670 ANSQDVLTLQGEAG
+670 NSTGNLKFNG
-684 KNSNIDTAISNT
+684 KSGKAALKTDTAISDR

>member
-11 RTAFASRTAHHAL
+11 RTAFASRTAHHVL

-69 ENMIRGNIDIESQ
+69 ENMIRGKIDIESQ
-82 LVEDDAKE
+82 LVEDDTKE
-90 ENKTL
+90 ESKTL
-95 VSNDTKTGYDSYTPS
+95 VSNDTKTGYDSYTP
-110 SSSSNSSNTS
+110 

-148 SLNNNNNDNSN
+148 SSNNNNNDNSN
-159 SNNSNSNNSNKQE
+159 SNNSNSNNNDKQE
-172 EIVDKSAFNGK
+172 ETVDKSAFNGK

-339 KTVVDIDKTININVL
+339 KTVVDIDKTVNINVL

-396 DEDGN
+396 DKDGN
-401 LVLEKPFSKNK
+401 LVLEKPFLKNK

-438 KNDEAKEQNNEEKGI
+438 KNDEAKEQTNEEKSI

-461 VNMKAVSD
+461 INMKAVSD
-469 DEEMNLLPMN
+469 DEDMNLLPMN
-479 ENYNEDIEAY
+479 ANYNEDIEAY

-494 NSVSNDKEIEGYS
+494 NLVSNDKDLDEYS
-507 ESDEVNFRN
+507 EDDTVNFEN
-516 ILRASSG
+516 ILRTSNKDLTINIGSNQHKI
-523 NITGSDTTEQKHNI
+523 NITGKVADK
-537 SITGNVLNDKGEMPS
+537 KGEIKP
-552 GTFQV
+552 GTLQI
-557 VVPTT
+557 VVPTI
-562 ASFTVDKDGK
+562 ASFTVDKYGEFTAPIIK
-572 FIGTTITI
+572 I
-580 RNQGYQNID
+580 QNNGEEAVDIY
-589 VYAYKFIDVDGSEG
+589 VYKFSDSNGTNG
-603 INVKRELEI
+603 INIKSEKSI
-612 TTNQNNVT
+612 TDNIP
-620 RSDISLNILGNQ
+620 RSEISLSISGDTT
-632 RIAYFKTEDK
+632 AYFKSESLGDVKSGVYIDQNLEKESTE
-642 TSSNSGI
+642 
-649 YQNPELTTPASSDGI
+649 GI
-664 KISRIS
+664 KVLKIFG
-670 ANSQDVLTLQGEAG
+670 NSTGNLKFNGKAG
-684 KNSNIDTAISNT
+684 KAALKTDTAISDR

>member
-11 RTAFASRTAHHAL
+11 RTAFASRTAHHVL

-69 ENMIRGNIDIESQ
+69 ENMIRGKIDIESQ
-82 LVEDDAKE
+82 LVEDEAE
-90 ENKTL
+90 ETKTL

-110 SSSSNSSNTS
+110 SSSSNSG
-120 SSSSSNSSNTSNNT
+120 NTSNNT

-148 SLNNNNNDNSN
+148 SSNNNNNDNSN
-159 SNNSNSNNSNKQE
+159 SNNSNNNNNDKQE
-172 EIVDKSAFNGK
+172 ETVDKSAFNGK

-339 KTVVDIDKTININVL
+339 KTVVDIDITVNINVL

-361 NVIVEDESNENNALK
+361 DVVVEDESNGNNALK
-376 ISFNLKD
+376 ISFKLKD

-396 DEDGN
+396 DKDGN
-401 LVLEKPFSKNK
+401 LVLENPFLKSK
-412 YSSYTKISTK
+412 YSSYTKVSTK

-438 KNDEAKEQNNEEKGI
+438 KNDEAKEQTNEEKSI

-469 DEEMNLLPMN
+469 DEDMSLLPMN
-479 ENYNEDIEAY
+479 ENYDDEGIEAY

-494 NSVSNDKEIEGYS
+494 NSVSNDEDIEGYS
-507 ESDEVNFRN
+507 EEDTVNFRN
-516 ILRASSG
+516 ILRTSSG

-562 ASFTVDKDGK
+562 ASFTVNEKGQ
-572 FIGTTITI
+572 FLTIPFTI
-580 RNQGYQNID
+580 KNEGYQNID
-589 VYAYKFIDVDGSEG
+589 VYAYKFIDVDRSEG
-603 INVKRELEI
+603 INVKSKLEI
-612 TTNQNNVT
+612 SEQSS
-620 RSDISLNILGNQ
+620 RSDITLNLQGN
-632 RIAYFKTEDK
+632 RNTAYFKTEDSNS
-642 TSSNSGI
+642 TNSGI
-649 YQNPELTTPASSDGI
+649 YENLDLTTPASSDGI
-664 KISRIS
+664 KILEIAS
-670 ANSQDVLTLQGEAG
+670 NSEGKLTLHGEAG
-684 KNSNIDTAISNT
+684 KKSNIDTAIS
-696 FTLILKIKKSTN
+696 KIGRAHV

>member
-11 RTAFASRTAHHAL
+11 RTAFASRTAHHVL

-69 ENMIRGNIDIESQ
+69 DNMIRGKIDIETEI
-82 LVEDDAKE
+82 VEDEIKE
-90 ENKTL
+90 ESKTL
-95 VSNDTKTGYDSYTPS
+95 VSNDTKTGYDSYTP
-110 SSSSNSSNTS
+110 

-148 SLNNNNNDNSN
+148 SSNNNNNDNSN

-172 EIVDKSAFNGK
+172 ETVDKSAFNGK

-255 VLDLAVNDVK
+255 VLDLAVNDIK

-304 SKILEDEIER
+304 SKVLEDEIER

-339 KTVVDIDKTININVL
+339 KTVVDIDKTVNINVL

-361 NVIVEDESNENNALK
+361 DVVVEDKSNENNAVK
-376 ISFNLKD
+376 ISFSLKD

-396 DEDGN
+396 DKDGN

-412 YSSYTKISTK
+412 YSSYTKVSTK

-438 KNDEAKEQNNEEKGI
+438 KNDEAKEQTNEEKSI

-469 DEEMNLLPMN
+469 DEDMSLLPMN
-479 ENYNEDIEAY
+479 ENYDDEGIEAY
-489 SEANL
+489 SEGEEFYSRARSIRAADT
-494 NSVSNDKEIEGYS
+494 SVSI
-507 ESDEVNFRN
+507 
-516 ILRASSG
+516 SG
-523 NITGSDTTEQKHNI
+523 NDSVEQQI
-537 SITGNVLNDKGEMPS
+537 SITGNIADENGIIKPGVV
-552 GTFQV
+552 QV
-557 VVPTT
+557 TVPTR
-562 ASFTVDKDGK
+562 ALFTVDKDGK
-572 FIGTTITI
+572 FVGSYI
-580 RNQGYQNID
+580 NIKNSGHEALD
-589 VYAYKFIDVDGSEG
+589 IYAYKFKDVTGESY
-603 INVKRELEI
+603 INVKAEEDILINSSDTER
-612 TTNQNNVT
+612 NNV
-620 RSDISLNILGNQ
+620 SLKISGKWST
-632 RIAYFKTEDK
+632 AYFKTEELSSKNSGVYKNLQLTDRSNEGVKISTVDANSTDKLTLSGTAGKK
-642 TSSNSGI
+642 TSNS
-649 YQNPELTTPASSDGI
+649 
-664 KISRIS
+664 
-670 ANSQDVLTLQGEAG
+670 
-684 KNSNIDTAISNT
+684 DTAISDT

>member
-11 RTAFASRTAHHAL
+11 RTAFASRTAHHVL

-82 LVEDDAKE
+82 LVENDIKE
-90 ENKTL
+90 ESKTL
-95 VSNDTKTGYDSYTPS
+95 VSNDTKNGYDSYTPS
-110 SSSSNSSNTS
+110 G
-120 SSSSSNSSNTSNNT
+120 SSSNSSNTSNNT

-148 SLNNNNNDNSN
+148 SSNNNNNDNSN
-159 SNNSNSNNSNKQE
+159 SNNSNSNNNDKQE
-172 EIVDKSAFNGK
+172 ETVDKSAFNGK

-196 NALQLYACDITGENI
+196 NTLQLYACDITGENI

-339 KTVVDIDKTININVL
+339 KTVVDIDKTVNINVL

-361 NVIVEDESNENNALK
+361 DVVVEDEGNGNNAIK
-376 ISFNLKD
+376 MSFSLKD

-396 DEDGN
+396 DKGGN
-401 LVLEKPFSKNK
+401 LVLEKIFSKNK
-412 YSSYTKISTK
+412 YSSYTKVSTK

-438 KNDEAKEQNNEEKGI
+438 KNDEAKEQTNEEKGI

-469 DEEMNLLPMN
+469 DEDMNLLPMN
-479 ENYNEDIEAY
+479 ANYNEDIEAY

-494 NSVSNDKEIEGYS
+494 NLVSNDEDVEEYL
-507 ESDEVNFRN
+507 EDDTVNFRN
-516 ILRASSG
+516 ILRTSNKDVTINS
-523 NITGSDTTEQKHNI
+523 NSKEHKVT
-537 SITGNVLNDKGEMPS
+537 ITGNVADKKGEIKP
-552 GTFQV
+552 GTIQV

-562 ASFTVDKDGK
+562 ALFTIDKDGNFTAPTINIQNNGKDAVDIYVYK
-572 FIGTTITI
+572 FSDSNGTT
-580 RNQGYQNID
+580 
-589 VYAYKFIDVDGSEG
+589 G
-603 INVKRELEI
+603 INIKSDKSI
-612 TTNQNNVT
+612 TSNIPRNE
-620 RSDISLNILGNQ
+620 ISLSISGDTT
-632 RIAYFKTEDK
+632 AYFKSESLGDVK
-642 TSSNSGI
+642 SGVYI
-649 YQNPELTTPASSDGI
+649 DQNLEKEITNGI
-664 KISRIS
+664 K
-670 ANSQDVLTLQGEAG
+670 VLKIYGDSTDKLTFNGKAG
-684 KNSNIDTAISNT
+684 KAALKTDTAISDR

>member
-24 SLLLT
+24 SLLIT
-29 GIMLGGIGLT
+29 AIMLGGIGLT
-39 LRSDIEDIKLYVQ
+39 LRSDIEDIKLYIQ

-82 LVEDDAKE
+82 LVEDDTKE
-90 ENKTL
+90 ESKTL
-95 VSNDTKTGYDSYTPS
+95 VSNDTKNGYDSYTPS
-110 SSSSNSSNTS
+110 SSSSNSSNTL
-120 SSSSSNSSNTSNNT
+120 NNT

-148 SLNNNNNDNSN
+148 SSNNNNNDNSN
-159 SNNSNSNNSNKQE
+159 SNNSNNNNNDKQE
-172 EIVDKSAFNGK
+172 ETVDKSAFNGK

-277 TMNFAVNSSKSYIDV
+277 TINFAVNSSKSYIDV

-319 MAPNKAG
+319 VAPNKAG

-339 KTVVDIDKTININVL
+339 KTVVDIDKTVNINVL

-401 LVLEKPFSKNK
+401 LVLEKPFLKNK

-422 INLDKAGIYT
+422 INLDKAGIYI

-438 KNDEAKEQNNEEKGI
+438 KNDEAKEQTNKEKSI

-461 VNMKAVSD
+461 VNMKAVSN
-469 DEEMNLLPMN
+469 DEDMSLLPMN
-479 ENYNEDIEAY
+479 ANYNEDSEAY

-494 NSVSNDKEIEGYS
+494 NSVSNDEDIEGYS
-507 ESDEVNFRN
+507 EDDTVNFRN
-516 ILRASSG
+516 ILRTSNKDL
-523 NITGSDTTEQKHNI
+523 NINI
-537 SITGNVLNDKGEMPS
+537 NSNSKEHRVTITGNVADKKGEIKP
-552 GTFQV
+552 GTIQIEI
-557 VVPTT
+557 PTT
-562 ASFTVDKDGK
+562 ALFTVDKDGNFTAADIK
-572 FIGTTITI
+572 IKNNGQEAVDI
-580 RNQGYQNID
+580 
-589 VYAYKFIDVDGSEG
+589 YAYKFVDTNGPSG
-603 INVKRELEI
+603 INIESETSITENRTDKRR
-612 TTNQNNVT
+612 NN
-620 RSDISLNILGNQ
+620 ISLNIVGTKAT
-632 RIAYFKTEDK
+632 AYFKSESLGSNKLGVYED
-642 TSSNSGI
+642 
-649 YQNPELTTPASSDGI
+649 QNLEQETTNGI
-664 KISRIS
+664 K
-670 ANSQDVLTLQGEAG
+670 VLKIYGDSTGNLTFNGKAG
-684 KNSNIDTAISNT
+684 KAALETDTAIRDR

>member
-11 RTAFASRTAHHAL
+11 RTAFASRTAHHVL

-39 LRSDIEDIKLYVQ
+39 LRSDIENIRLYVQ

-69 ENMIRGNIDIESQ
+69 ENMIRGKIDIESQ
-82 LVEDDAKE
+82 LVEDKAE
-90 ENKTL
+90 ESKTL
-95 VSNDTKTGYDSYTPS
+95 VSNDTKNGYDSYTP
-110 SSSSNSSNTS
+110 

-148 SLNNNNNDNSN
+148 NDNSN
-159 SNNSNSNNSNKQE
+159 SNNSNNNNNDKQE
-172 EIVDKSAFNGK
+172 ETVDKSAFNGK

-319 MAPNKAG
+319 VAPNKAG

-339 KTVVDIDKTININVL
+339 KTVVDIDKTVNINVL

-361 NVIVEDESNENNALK
+361 DVVVEDESNGNNALK
-376 ISFNLKD
+376 ISFKLKD

-396 DEDGN
+396 DKDGN

-412 YSSYTKISTK
+412 YSSYTKVSTK

-438 KNDEAKEQNNEEKGI
+438 KNDEAKEQTNEEKSI

-469 DEEMNLLPMN
+469 DEDMNLLPMN
-479 ENYNEDIEAY
+479 ANYNEDIEAY

-494 NSVSNDKEIEGYS
+494 NLVSNDKELDKYS
-507 ESDEVNFRN
+507 EDDTVNFEN
-516 ILRASSG
+516 ILRTSNKDLTINIGSNQHKI
-523 NITGSDTTEQKHNI
+523 NITGKVADK
-537 SITGNVLNDKGEMPS
+537 KGEIKP
-552 GTFQV
+552 GTLQI
-557 VVPTT
+557 VVPTI
-562 ASFTVDKDGK
+562 ASFTVDKYGEFTAPIIK
-572 FIGTTITI
+572 I
-580 RNQGYQNID
+580 QNNGEEAVDIY
-589 VYAYKFIDVDGSEG
+589 VYKFSDSNGANGIDIKSE
-603 INVKRELEI
+603 KSI
-612 TTNQNNVT
+612 TDNIP
-620 RSDISLNILGNQ
+620 RSEISLSISGDTT
-632 RIAYFKTEDK
+632 AYFKSESLGDVKSGVYIDQNLEKESTE
-642 TSSNSGI
+642 
-649 YQNPELTTPASSDGI
+649 GI
-664 KISRIS
+664 KVLKIFG
-670 ANSQDVLTLQGEAG
+670 NSTGNLKFNG
-684 KNSNIDTAISNT
+684 KSGKAALKTDTAISDR

>member
-11 RTAFASRTAHHAL
+11 RTAFASRTAHHVL

-90 ENKTL
+90 ESKTL
-95 VSNDTKTGYDSYTPS
+95 VSNDTKTGYDSYTP
-110 SSSSNSSNTS
+110 

-148 SLNNNNNDNSN
+148 SSNNNNNDNSN
-159 SNNSNSNNSNKQE
+159 SNNSNNNNNDKQE
-172 EIVDKSAFNGK
+172 ETVDKSAFNGK

-236 ALKNGKTLDKK
+236 ALKNGKTLDQK

-339 KTVVDIDKTININVL
+339 KTVVDIDKTVNINVL

-361 NVIVEDESNENNALK
+361 NVIVEDESNESNENNALK
-376 ISFNLKD
+376 IAFNLKD

-396 DEDGN
+396 DKDGN
-401 LVLEKPFSKNK
+401 LVLEKPFLKNK

-438 KNDEAKEQNNEEKGI
+438 KNDEAKEQTNEEKGI

-469 DEEMNLLPMN
+469 DEGMNLLPMN

-494 NSVSNDKEIEGYS
+494 NLVSNDEDIEGYS
-507 ESDEVNFRN
+507 EDDTVNFRN
-516 ILRASSG
+516 ILRTSNKDLTINS
-523 NITGSDTTEQKHNI
+523 NSKEHRVT
-537 SITGNVLNDKGEMPS
+537 ITGNVADKKGEIKP
-552 GTFQV
+552 GTIQIEI
-557 VVPTT
+557 PTT
-562 ASFTVDKDGK
+562 ALFTVDKDGNFTAPDIK
-572 FIGTTITI
+572 IKNNGQEAVDI
-580 RNQGYQNID
+580 
-589 VYAYKFIDVDGSEG
+589 YAYKFVDTNGSSG
-603 INVKRELEI
+603 INIESEASI
-612 TTNQNNVT
+612 TENINNKP
-620 RSDISLNILGNQ
+620 RNNISLNIVGTEAT
-632 RIAYFKTEDK
+632 AYFKSENLGNNQLGVYED
-642 TSSNSGI
+642 
-649 YQNPELTTPASSDGI
+649 QNLEQESAEGI
-664 KISRIS
+664 KVLKILG
-670 ANSQDVLTLQGEAG
+670 NSTGNLKFNGKAG
-684 KNSNIDTAISNT
+684 KAALKTDTAIRDR

>member
-11 RTAFASRTAHHAL
+11 RTAFASRTAHHVL

-69 ENMIRGNIDIESQ
+69 ENMIRGKIDIESQ

-90 ENKTL
+90 EDKTL
-95 VSNDTKTGYDSYTPS
+95 VSNDTKNGYDSYTP
-110 SSSSNSSNTS
+110 

-134 SSSNTSSSSSSNNN
+134 SSSNTSSSSSSNND
-148 SLNNNNNDNSN
+148 SSSNNNNDNSN
-159 SNNSNSNNSNKQE
+159 SNNSNNNNNDKQE
-172 EIVDKSAFNGK
+172 EAVDKSAFNGK

-319 MAPNKAG
+319 IAPNKAG

-339 KTVVDIDKTININVL
+339 KTVVDIDKTVNINVL

-376 ISFNLKD
+376 IAFNLKD

-396 DEDGN
+396 NEDGN
-401 LVLEKPFSKNK
+401 LVLEKPFLKNK

-438 KNDEAKEQNNEEKGI
+438 KNDEAKEQANEEKSI

-479 ENYNEDIEAY
+479 ENYDEGIEAY
-489 SEANL
+489 SEGNL
-494 NSVSNDKEIEGYS
+494 NSVSNDKEVEGYS
-507 ESDEVNFRN
+507 EDDTVNFRN
-516 ILRASSG
+516 ILRTSSG

-562 ASFTVDKDGK
+562 ASFTVNEKGQ
-572 FIGTTITI
+572 FLTIPFTI
-580 RNQGYQNID
+580 KNEGYQNID
-589 VYAYKFIDVDGSEG
+589 IYAYKFIDVDKTEG
-603 INVKRELEI
+603 INVKAKSEI
-612 TTNQNNVT
+612 TERAS
-620 RSDISLNILGNQ
+620 RSDITLNIQGN
-632 RIAYFKTEDK
+632 RNTAYFKTEDINS
-642 TSSNSGI
+642 TNSGI
-649 YQNPELTTPASSDGI
+649 YEDSELITSANNDGI
-664 KISRIS
+664 KISAIS
-670 ANSQDVLTLQGEAG
+670 ANSKDTLTLHGEAG

>member
-58 PNYKNLQDSVS
+58 PNYKNLQDLVS
-69 ENMIRGNIDIESQ
+69 DNMIRGNIDIESQ

-90 ENKTL
+90 ESKTL
-95 VSNDTKTGYDSYTPS
+95 VSNDTKTGYDSYTP
-110 SSSSNSSNTS
+110 

-148 SLNNNNNDNSN
+148 SSNNNNNDNSN
-159 SNNSNSNNSNKQE
+159 SNNSNNNNNDKQE
-172 EIVDKSAFNGK
+172 ETVDKSAFNGK

-236 ALKNGKTLDKK
+236 ALKNGKTLDQK

-319 MAPNKAG
+319 VAPNKAG

-339 KTVVDIDKTININVL
+339 KTVVDIDKTVNINVL

-361 NVIVEDESNENNALK
+361 NVIVEDESNESNENNALK
-376 ISFNLKD
+376 IAFNLKD

-396 DEDGN
+396 DKDGN
-401 LVLEKPFSKNK
+401 LVLEKPFLKNK

-438 KNDEAKEQNNEEKGI
+438 KNDEAKEQTNEEKGI

-469 DEEMNLLPMN
+469 DEGMNLLPMN

-494 NSVSNDKEIEGYS
+494 NLVSNDEDIEGYS
-507 ESDEVNFRN
+507 EDDTVNFRN
-516 ILRASSG
+516 ILRTSNKDLTINS
-523 NITGSDTTEQKHNI
+523 NSKEHRVT
-537 SITGNVLNDKGEMPS
+537 ITGNVADKKGEIKP
-552 GTFQV
+552 GTIQV
-557 VVPTT
+557 QIPTT
-562 ASFTVDKDGK
+562 ALFTVDKDGNFTAPYIK
-572 FIGTTITI
+572 I
-580 RNQGYQNID
+580 QNNGQEPVDI
-589 VYAYKFIDVDGSEG
+589 YAYKFVDANGSTG
-603 INVKRELEI
+603 INIESEASI
-612 TTNQNNVT
+612 TENINNKP
-620 RSDISLNILGNQ
+620 RNNISLNIVGTEAT
-632 RIAYFKTEDK
+632 AYFKSESLGSNKLGVYED
-642 TSSNSGI
+642 
-649 YQNPELTTPASSDGI
+649 QNLGQETTNGI
-664 KISRIS
+664 K
-670 ANSQDVLTLQGEAG
+670 VLKIYGDSTGKLTFNGKAG
-684 KNSNIDTAISNT
+684 KAALETDTAIRDR

>member
-24 SLLLT
+24 SLLIT
-29 GIMLGGIGLT
+29 AIMLGGIGLT

-69 ENMIRGNIDIESQ
+69 ENMIRGKIDIESQ

-90 ENKTL
+90 ESKTL
-95 VSNDTKTGYDSYTPS
+95 VSNDTKNGYDSYTP
-110 SSSSNSSNTS
+110 

-148 SLNNNNNDNSN
+148 SSNNNNNDNSN
-159 SNNSNSNNSNKQE
+159 SNNSNNNNNDKQE
-172 EIVDKSAFNGK
+172 ETVDKSAFNGK

-265 ASKTEL
+265 VSKTEL

-339 KTVVDIDKTININVL
+339 KTVVDIDKTVNINVL

-396 DEDGN
+396 DKDGN
-401 LVLEKPFSKNK
+401 LVLEKPFLKNK
-412 YSSYTKISTK
+412 YSSYTKVSTK

-438 KNDEAKEQNNEEKGI
+438 KNDEAKDQTNEEKSV

-469 DEEMNLLPMN
+469 DEDINLLPMN
-479 ENYNEDIEAY
+479 ANYNEDIEAY
-489 SEANL
+489 SEENL
-494 NSVSNDKEIEGYS
+494 NSVSNDEDIEGYS
-507 ESDEVNFRN
+507 EDDTVNFRN
-516 ILRASSG
+516 ILRTSNKDLTINS
-523 NITGSDTTEQKHNI
+523 NSKEHRVT
-537 SITGNVLNDKGEMPS
+537 ITGNVADKKGEIKP
-552 GTFQV
+552 GTIQIEI
-557 VVPTT
+557 PTT
-562 ASFTVDKDGK
+562 ALFTVDKDGNFTAPDIK
-572 FIGTTITI
+572 IKNNGQEPVDI
-580 RNQGYQNID
+580 
-589 VYAYKFIDVDGSEG
+589 YAYKFVDTNGSSG
-603 INVKRELEI
+603 INIESESNI
-612 TTNQNNVT
+612 TENINNKP
-620 RSDISLNILGNQ
+620 RNNISLNIVGTEAT
-632 RIAYFKTEDK
+632 AYFKSENLGSNKLGVYED
-642 TSSNSGI
+642 
-649 YQNPELTTPASSDGI
+649 QNLEQESAEGI
-664 KISRIS
+664 K
-670 ANSQDVLTLQGEAG
+670 VLKIYGDSTGKLTFNGKAG
-684 KNSNIDTAISNT
+684 KAALETDTAIRDR

>member
-1 MNKKKILIIL
+1 MNKKKILVIL

-69 ENMIRGNIDIESQ
+69 ENMIRGKIDIESQ

-95 VSNDTKTGYDSYTPS
+95 VSNDTKNGYDSYTP
-110 SSSSNSSNTS
+110 

-148 SLNNNNNDNSN
+148 SSSNNANDNSN
-159 SNNSNSNNSNKQE
+159 SNNSNGNNSNKQE
-172 EIVDKSAFNGK
+172 ETVDKSAFNGK

-339 KTVVDIDKTININVL
+339 KTVVDIDKTVNINVL

-383 VDNTISE
+383 VDNTIND

-401 LVLEKPFSKNK
+401 LVLENPFSKSK
-412 YSSYTKISTK
+412 YSLYTKVSTK

-438 KNDEAKEQNNEEKGI
+438 KNDEAKEQTNEEKCI

-469 DEEMNLLPMN
+469 DEDMSLLPMN
-479 ENYNEDIEAY
+479 ENYDNEGIEAY
-489 SEANL
+489 SDVNL
-494 NSVSNDKEIEGYS
+494 NSVSNDKDIEGYS
-507 ESDEVNFRN
+507 EDDTVNFRN

-523 NITGSDTTEQKHNI
+523 NITGSDTTEQKHDI
-537 SITGNVLNDKGEMPS
+537 SITGNVINDKGEMPS

-562 ASFTVDKDGK
+562 ASFTVDKDGN
-572 FIGTTITI
+572 FMGTTITI
-580 RNQGYQNID
+580 RNQGHQNID

-603 INVKRELEI
+603 INVKPKSEVTEQSSRS
-612 TTNQNNVT
+612 NVEM
-620 RSDISLNILGNQ
+620 NILGNNST
-632 RIAYFKTEDK
+632 AYFKTEDK

-664 KISRIS
+664 KISSIS
-670 ANSQDVLTLQGEAG
+670 ANSEGKLTLQGEAG
-684 KNSNIDTAISNT
+684 KKSNIDTAISNT

>member
-11 RTAFASRTAHHAL
+11 RTAFASRTAHHLL
-24 SLLLT
+24 SLLIT
-29 GIMLGGIGLT
+29 AIMLGGIGLT

-90 ENKTL
+90 ESKTL

-120 SSSSSNSSNTSNNT
+120 NNT
-134 SSSNTSSSSSSNNN
+134 SSSNTSSSSSSNNDF
-148 SLNNNNNDNSN
+148 SSNNNNDNSN
-159 SNNSNSNNSNKQE
+159 LNNSNSNNSNKQE
-172 EIVDKSAFNGK
+172 ETVDKSAFNGK

-339 KTVVDIDKTININVL
+339 KTVVDIDKTVNINVL

-361 NVIVEDESNENNALK
+361 DVVVEDESNGNNALK
-376 ISFNLKD
+376 ISFKLKD

-396 DEDGN
+396 DKDGN
-401 LVLEKPFSKNK
+401 LVLEKPFLKNK

-438 KNDEAKEQNNEEKGI
+438 KNDEAKEQTNEEKII

-469 DEEMNLLPMN
+469 DEDMNLLPMN
-479 ENYNEDIEAY
+479 ENYDDEGIEAY
-489 SEANL
+489 SESEEFYSRARSIRAADT
-494 NSVSNDKEIEGYS
+494 SVSI
-507 ESDEVNFRN
+507 
-516 ILRASSG
+516 SG
-523 NITGSDTTEQKHNI
+523 NDSVEQQI
-537 SITGNVLNDKGEMPS
+537 SITGNIADENGIIKPGVV
-552 GTFQV
+552 QV
-557 VVPTT
+557 TVPTR
-562 ASFTVDKDGK
+562 ALFTVDKDGK
-572 FIGTTITI
+572 FVGSYI
-580 RNQGYQNID
+580 NIKNSGHEAVD
-589 VYAYKFIDVDGSEG
+589 IYAYRFKDVTGESY
-603 INVKRELEI
+603 INVKSEEDILTKSSD
-612 TTNQNNVT
+612 TTRNNV
-620 RSDISLNILGNQ
+620 SLKISGKWAT
-632 RIAYFKTEDK
+632 AYLKTENLSSGNSGVYKNPQLDDMSTEGVKISTVNANSSDKLTLNGTAGKK
-642 TSSNSGI
+642 TSNS
-649 YQNPELTTPASSDGI
+649 
-664 KISRIS
+664 
-670 ANSQDVLTLQGEAG
+670 
-684 KNSNIDTAISNT
+684 DTAISDT

>member
-69 ENMIRGNIDIESQ
+69 DNMIRGKIDIETEI
-82 LVEDDAKE
+82 VEDEIKE
-90 ENKTL
+90 EGKTL
-95 VSNDTKTGYDSYTPS
+95 VSNDTKTGYDSYTP
-110 SSSSNSSNTS
+110 

-148 SLNNNNNDNSN
+148 SSNNNNNDNSN
-159 SNNSNSNNSNKQE
+159 SNNSNNNNNNNDKQE
-172 EIVDKSAFNGK
+172 ETVDKSAFNGK

-319 MAPNKAG
+319 IAPNKAG

-339 KTVVDIDKTININVL
+339 KTVVDIDKTVNINVL

-361 NVIVEDESNENNALK
+361 DVVIKDESDENNAIQ
-376 ISFNLKD
+376 ISFDLKD

-396 DEDGN
+396 NEDGN
-401 LVLEKPFSKNK
+401 LVLEKPFLKNK

-438 KNDEAKEQNNEEKGI
+438 KNYDSEKYI
-453 ELFSKEIA
+453 SELNSVELFSKDIA
-461 VNMKAVSD
+461 VNIKEIGDESD
-469 DEEMNLLPMN
+469 INILPLSLNDNN
-479 ENYNEDIEAY
+479 EQISVY
-489 SEANL
+489 SK
-494 NSVSNDKEIEGYS
+494 DKENS
-507 ESDEVNFRN
+507 EKSRNMRPADTSVN
-516 ILRASSG
+516 ISG
-523 NITGSDTTEQKHNI
+523 DDPVEHQI
-537 SITGNVLNDKGEMPS
+537 SITGDIADKNGVIKP
-552 GTFQV
+552 GVVQV
-557 VVPTT
+557 TVPTK
-562 ASFTVDKDGK
+562 ALFTVDKNGN
-572 FIGTTITI
+572 FVGSYI
-580 RNQGYQNID
+580 NIKNSGHED
-589 VYAYKFIDVDGSEG
+589 VDIYAYRFKDITGESY
-603 INVKRELEI
+603 INVKDEESI
-612 TTNQNNVT
+612 STDSSNVPTNNV
-620 RSDISLNILGNQ
+620 SLKISGKWAT
-632 RIAYFKTEDK
+632 AYFKTEK
-642 TSSNSGI
+642 LNSESGV
-649 YQNPELTTPASSDGI
+649 YKDPLLTDMTNEGV
-664 KISRIS
+664 KISTVN
-670 ANSQDVLTLQGEAG
+670 ANSIDKLTLDGTAG
-684 KNSNIDTAISNT
+684 NKTPNSDTAISDR

>member
-11 RTAFASRTAHHAL
+11 RTAFASRTAHHVL

-82 LVEDDAKE
+82 LVEDDTKE
-90 ENKTL
+90 ESKTL
-95 VSNDTKTGYDSYTPS
+95 VSNDTKTGYDSYTP
-110 SSSSNSSNTS
+110 

-148 SLNNNNNDNSN
+148 SSNNNNNDNSN

-172 EIVDKSAFNGK
+172 ETVDKSAFNGK

-255 VLDLAVNDVK
+255 VLDLAVNDLK

-304 SKILEDEIER
+304 SKVLEDEIER

-339 KTVVDIDKTININVL
+339 KTVVDIDKTVNINVL

-376 ISFNLKD
+376 VSFNLKD

-401 LVLEKPFSKNK
+401 LVLEKPFLKNK

-438 KNDEAKEQNNEEKGI
+438 KNDEAKEQTNEEKSI

-461 VNMKAVSD
+461 VNMKSVSD
-469 DEEMNLLPMN
+469 DEDMSLLPMN
-479 ENYNEDIEAY
+479 ENYDDEGIEAY

-494 NSVSNDKEIEGYS
+494 NSVSNDKELDEYS
-507 ESDEVNFRN
+507 EDDTVNFEN
-516 ILRASSG
+516 ILRTSNKDLTINIGSNQHKI
-523 NITGSDTTEQKHNI
+523 NITGKVADK
-537 SITGNVLNDKGEMPS
+537 KGEIKP
-552 GTFQV
+552 GTLQI
-557 VVPTT
+557 VVPTI
-562 ASFTVDKDGK
+562 ASFTVDKYGEFTAPIIK
-572 FIGTTITI
+572 I
-580 RNQGYQNID
+580 QNNGEEAVDIY
-589 VYAYKFIDVDGSEG
+589 VYKFSDSNGANGIDIKSE
-603 INVKRELEI
+603 KSI
-612 TTNQNNVT
+612 TDNIP
-620 RSDISLNILGNQ
+620 RSEISLSISGDTT
-632 RIAYFKTEDK
+632 AYFKSESLGDVKSGVYIDQNLEKESTE
-642 TSSNSGI
+642 
-649 YQNPELTTPASSDGI
+649 GI
-664 KISRIS
+664 KVLKIFG
-670 ANSQDVLTLQGEAG
+670 NSTGNLKFNG
-684 KNSNIDTAISNT
+684 KSGKAALKTDTAISDR

>member
-1 MNKKKILIIL
+1 MNKKKILVIL
-11 RTAFASRTAHHAL
+11 RTAFASRTAHHVL

-69 ENMIRGNIDIESQ
+69 ENMIRGKIDIESQ
-82 LVEDDAKE
+82 LVEDEAE
-90 ENKTL
+90 ETKTL
-95 VSNDTKTGYDSYTPS
+95 VSNDTKNGYDSYTPS

-120 SSSSSNSSNTSNNT
+120 NNN

-148 SLNNNNNDNSN
+148 SSNNNNNDNSN

-172 EIVDKSAFNGK
+172 ETVDKSAFNGK

-339 KTVVDIDKTININVL
+339 KTVVDIDKTVNINVL

-361 NVIVEDESNENNALK
+361 DVVVEDESNGNNALK
-376 ISFNLKD
+376 ISFKLKD

-396 DEDGN
+396 DKDGN
-401 LVLEKPFSKNK
+401 LVLENPFSKSK
-412 YSSYTKISTK
+412 YSSYTKVSTK

-438 KNDEAKEQNNEEKGI
+438 KNDEAKEQTNEEKSI

-469 DEEMNLLPMN
+469 DEDMSLLPMN
-479 ENYNEDIEAY
+479 ENYDEGIEAY

-494 NSVSNDKEIEGYS
+494 NSVSNDKEIESYS

-516 ILRASSG
+516 ILRTSSG
-523 NITGSDTTEQKHNI
+523 NITGSDTTEQKHDI

-580 RNQGYQNID
+580 RNQGHQNID
-589 VYAYKFIDVDGSEG
+589 VYAYKFIDVDGTAG
-603 INVKRELEI
+603 INVKPKSEVTDQSSRS
-612 TTNQNNVT
+612 NVEM
-620 RSDISLNILGNQ
+620 NILGNNGT
-632 RIAYFKTEDK
+632 AYFKTENVNEEKTGIYNEADLQ
-642 TSSNSGI
+642 TSS
-649 YQNPELTTPASSDGI
+649 SSDGI
-664 KISRIS
+664 KISKIL
-670 ANSQDVLTLQGEAG
+670 ANSEDTLTLQGEAG
-684 KNSNIDTAISNT
+684 KKSNIDTAISNT